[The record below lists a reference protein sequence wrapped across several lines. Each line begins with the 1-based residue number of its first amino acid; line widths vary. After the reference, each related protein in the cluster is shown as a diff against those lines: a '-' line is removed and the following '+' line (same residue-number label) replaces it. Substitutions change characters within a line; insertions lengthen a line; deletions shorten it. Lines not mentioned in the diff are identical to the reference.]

1 MSLFELHDV
10 RVAYDGRVV
19 LDLPRLSIKEGA
31 AYSLQGPNGAGKST
45 LLGILS
51 FLNAPHQGQIR
62 FEGEPVIWKEPALRS
77 LRRNV
82 GLVEQHPVM
91 FSRSVRENVG
101 YGLAIRGMEKGR
113 REHLVNEAL
122 DLVGLAHL
130 ADIHAPRLSG
140 GETQRVAIA
149 RSLASR
155 PKVLL
160 LDEPT
165 ASVDTQNRVIIEQI
179 VADLR
184 DRGDTTIVLCTHNR
198 SQAAALCPEVIY
210 LEDGRL
216 TARPLSNSYAG
227 QFVDEN
233 GQTWCRIAAGFRVPV
248 SRCGAGRGRVVIEP
262 GAVRLGVAREPGLN
276 RGILTRIR
284 LEGEMVSLSVD
295 LGRPLHVQ
303 MALKEFW
310 GAGLEIGA
318 LVRVDIPPFAVE
330 CFLDCPGRVPE
341 TA

>member
-1 MSLFELHDV
+1 MNLFELRDV
-10 RVAYDGRVV
+10 RVVYDGRVV
-19 LDLPRLSIKEGA
+19 LDLPQLSIEEGE

-45 LLGILS
+45 LLGIIS
-51 FLNAPHQGQIR
+51 FLNAPHQGQVR
-62 FEGEPVIWKEPALRS
+62 FEDKPVVWRESALRT

-82 GLVEQHPVM
+82 GLVEQLPVM

-101 YGLAIRGMEKGR
+101 YGLAIRGVDKAR
-113 REHLVNEAL
+113 RKRLVDEAL

-130 ADIHAPRLSG
+130 ADSYAPRLSG

-198 SQAAALCPEVIY
+198 SQAAALCPRVIY

-216 TARPLSNSYAG
+216 AARPLSNSYAG
-227 QFVDEN
+227 QFVDDN

-248 SRCGAGRGRVVIEP
+248 PQCGPGRGRVVIEP
-262 GAVRLGVAREPGLN
+262 GAVRLSVASAPGLN

-284 LEGEMVSLSVD
+284 LEGDMVSLSVD

-310 GAGLEIGA
+310 VAGLEIGA
-318 LVRVDIPPFAVE
+318 LVQAEIPAAAVE
-330 CFLDCPGRVPE
+330 CHMVS
-341 TA
+341 

>member
-1 MSLFELHDV
+1 MSLYHLREV
-10 RVAYDGRVV
+10 RITYDGRVV
-19 LDLPRLSIKEGA
+19 LDLPSLEIEEGS

-45 LLGILS
+45 LLGVLS
-51 FLNAPHQGQIR
+51 FLSAPQQGTVR
-62 FEGEPVIWKEPALRS
+62 FENEPVVWKEASLRA

-91 FSRSVRENVG
+91 FSRSVSENVG
-101 YGLAIRGMEKGR
+101 YGLAIRGVDKVTR
-113 REHLVNEAL
+113 RRLVGEAL

-130 ADIHAPRLSG
+130 AESFAPRLSG

-149 RSLASR
+149 RALASR

-184 DRGDTTIVLCTHNR
+184 DRYETTIVLCTHNR
-198 SQAAALCPEVIY
+198 SQAAALCPKVIY

-216 TARPLSNSYAG
+216 AARPLSNSYAG
-227 QFVDEN
+227 HFYSEN
-233 GQTWCRIAAGFRVPV
+233 GKTWCRIAPNFRVPV
-248 SRCGAGRGRVVIEP
+248 LQCSPGRGRVVIEP
-262 GAVRLGVAREPGLN
+262 GSVRLNPVCDLGLN
-276 RGILTRIR
+276 RGALTRIR
-284 LEGEMVSLSVD
+284 LEGEVVSLSVD

-303 MALKEFW
+303 MGLAAFH
-310 GAGLEIGA
+310 AARLEIGA
-318 LVRVDIPPFAVE
+318 LVQAEIEPSAVE
-330 CFLDCPGRVPE
+330 CFMDS
-341 TA
+341 